1 MTLIMWFWHRRVDRL
16 VCGGVERII
25 RGTLSTLETEVMKSF
40 SALVAALPLLMLASF
55 SCVALAQT
63 KEEAPAIVR
72 QTCFMCHSQE
82 GNTPDLAFVPRLAA
96 QNKGYIEDQL
106 KAFRDAS
113 RAGPPG
119 VMYMWPISQNL
130 TEQQIKQVAQWY
142 SEQPAPAPFS
152 ENAEYQKLGRDI
164 FENGILKSSVA
175 ACSSCHG
182 PKAAGTG
189 IFPRLAGQ
197 TPQYLLSQLRY
208 FRSGVRHDKNA
219 DVMKPIASHLT
230 EAEMNAVAHYLSTL

>member
-1 MTLIMWFWHRRVDRL
+1 MRFLRVLIAAIPMFIL
-16 VCGGVERII
+16 GS
-25 RGTLSTLETEVMKSF
+25 LSTN
-40 SALVAALPLLMLASF
+40 
-55 SCVALAQT
+55 ALAASA
-63 KEEAPAIVR
+63 EEAPAIVR
-72 QTCFMCHSQE
+72 NTCFMCHSQE

-96 QNKGYIEDQL
+96 QEQGYIEEQI

-130 TEQQIKQVAQWY
+130 TEEQIKQVAKWY
-142 SEQPAPAPFS
+142 SEQPAPAPFP
-152 ENAEYQKLGRDI
+152 ADPKLHQVGKQI
-164 FENGILKSSVA
+164 FEKGILKSSVA

-182 PKAAGTG
+182 PKAAGNG

-197 TPQYLLSQLRY
+197 TPQYLVSQLRY
-208 FRSGVRHDKNA
+208 FRTGVRHDKNA

-230 EAEMNAVAHYLSTL
+230 EDEMNAVAHYLSTL